1 MFGWNMFSDKHWKEY
16 MSIAERPFYLELHG
30 PRISKLIQSAI
41 CDWRHP
47 LLLPVILLEDYV
59 YHADVYKGFDLSPRT
74 TRMESSLGV
83 TVAGRN
89 INSLKPSGFGALSTK
104 IAPEERL
111 GIITEI
117 NTIATD
123 AATFAG
129 NLEWSKR
136 YCQFLQDISKEIQD
150 FTKSTQG
157 SEPKL
162 ENTIETLATLVASI
176 LEHTEAIKA
185 RLDIQFNV
193 VRDSIYSTTNSSFD

>member
-1 MFGWNMFSDKHWKEY
+1 M
-16 MSIAERPFYLELHG
+16 
-30 PRISKLIQSAI
+30 
-41 CDWRHP
+41 
-47 LLLPVILLEDYV
+47 LLPVILLEDYV

-74 TRMESSLGV
+74 TKMERSLGV

-89 INSLKPSGFGALSTK
+89 VNSSKTSDFGALSTK
-104 IAPEERL
+104 MAPKKRL

-123 AATFAG
+123 AATFAR

-136 YCQFLQDISKEIQD
+136 YCQFLRYISKDIQD
-150 FTKSTQG
+150 FTESTQG
-157 SEPKL
+157 SKPKL

-185 RLDIQFNV
+185 RLDKQSNV
-193 VRDSIYSTTNSSFD
+193 VRDSIYSITNLSFD